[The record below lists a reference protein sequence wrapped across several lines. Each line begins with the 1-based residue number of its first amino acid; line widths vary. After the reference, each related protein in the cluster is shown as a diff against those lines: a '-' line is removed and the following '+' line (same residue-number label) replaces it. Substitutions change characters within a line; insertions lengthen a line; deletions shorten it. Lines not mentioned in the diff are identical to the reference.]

1 MAKCYIQDDTNYG
14 YLVKGEIDGHVF
26 YVDSCYTNRIHPD
39 VEFTE
44 SEIPRLRELHGDI
57 KTNIYH
63 PPIPIYFSEETE
75 VEKLCSL
82 LSYLDGIEMV
92 YATASARILGLWE
105 NGKLTKR
112 RRLSDFYIGIT
123 EEEEKQVDF

>member
-39 VEFTE
+39 VEFIE
-44 SEIPRLRELHGDI
+44 SEIPRLRELHGEI
-57 KTNIYH
+57 KTTIGH
-63 PPIPIYFSEETE
+63 SPVSIYFSEETE

-82 LSYLDGIEMV
+82 LSCLDGVELVFAI
-92 YATASARILGLWE
+92 ASGRILGHWE
-105 NGKLTKR
+105 DGELINR
-112 RRLSDFYIGIT
+112 RRLSDFYTDVT
-123 EEEEKQVDF
+123 EEKEKEVDF